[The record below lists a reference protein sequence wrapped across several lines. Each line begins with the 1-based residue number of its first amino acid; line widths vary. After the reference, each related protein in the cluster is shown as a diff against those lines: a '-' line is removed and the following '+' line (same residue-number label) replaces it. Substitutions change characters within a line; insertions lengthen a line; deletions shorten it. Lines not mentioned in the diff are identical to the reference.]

1 MGWFQADQWGNAVAT
16 QIQSL
21 ADGEVSPVFQSEV
34 GFHLIKRIGTR
45 EQDVTDQNRRNKARE
60 IIGQRK
66 SDEVYERFL
75 RQLRADTYV
84 ESRLG
89 GA

>member
-1 MGWFQADQWGNAVAT
+1 MGGAVAA
-16 QIQSL
+16 QIQTL
-21 ADGEVSPVFQSEV
+21 ADGEVSPVFQSDA
-34 GFHLIKRIGTR
+34 GFHLVKRIGSR

-66 SDEVYERFL
+66 AEEVYDRFL
-75 RQLRADTYV
+75 RQLRADAYV